1 MREGKRAKR
10 KTSLTRQLPCEPAEA
25 AARSAP
31 GQGIPRALLVPQAAT
46 GGGQAARGG
55 TRHGTAHYG
64 TLPTRA
70 PRRLQWQRAPHARR
84 CRSTPPARAS
94 RAEGGR
100 PERGRCGAAEHPPL
114 PPLLP
119 RDGRP
124 PPEAPAQERRPPP
137 GAARAFPGSG
147 RPRGGGSGAREA
159 PAPLLNGSAMRGRG
173 RRGRGAAGAP
183 EAATPPRR
191 GGPEAAP
198 RVTGGSGPRRT
209 ARPGRLVVRR
219 VLIFAVGAGS
229 AGAGRAQSRGAA
241 R

>member
-1 MREGKRAKR
+1 MTYDGRGGGADWAGYQPEQQRGISGPMVAFIAL
-10 KTSLTRQLPCEPAEA
+10 LTVLVL
-25 AARSAP
+25 
-31 GQGIPRALLVPQAAT
+31 ALLVVAAYLFLRPGGPSGDGRAQGVVASSSSTTAAQTPQSPVT
-46 GGGQAARGG
+46 E
-55 TRHGTAHYG
+55 TAF
-64 TLPTRA
+64 T
-70 PRRLQWQRAPHARR
+70 
-84 CRSTPPARAS
+84 TPPQR
-94 RAEGGR
+94 ETVTVT
-100 PERGRCGAAEHPPL
+100 
-114 PPLLP
+114 
-119 RDGRP
+119 
-124 PPEAPAQERRPPP
+124 
-137 GAARAFPGSG
+137 
-147 RPRGGGSGAREA
+147 REA

-229 AGAGRAQSRGAA
+229 AGAGRARSRGAA